1 MQMANMLE
9 GGRTPL
15 LPAEQLQEMGF
26 KIVAYPLSLLG
37 AYVQGLQQ
45 TLQLLHRGGPESF
58 PPSTLPSFE
67 ALQAAVGF
75 PQYLQG
81 AEKYAKLEQGLAT
94 AFSSPATASQSASSS
109 GDSVSTAAESPA
121 GSAQM
126 GSASSSSNGSLNG
139 SADPAPEQRRVVE
152 ADAILVDSGQSR
164 EGPADNGQQP
174 DSTPPARTEDARW
187 QDPSLRR

>member
-1 MQMANMLE
+1 MLE

-37 AYVQGLQQ
+37 TYVQGLQQ
-45 TLQLLHRGGPESF
+45 TLQLLHRGGPETF

-67 ALQAAVGF
+67 TLQAAVGF
-75 PQYLQG
+75 PQYLRG

-94 AFSSPATASQSASSS
+94 AFSSPTGPRQSASSS
-109 GDSVSTAAESPA
+109 GASMGTASESPA
-121 GSAQM
+121 GSKQM
-126 GSASSSSNGSLNG
+126 PFASSSSNGSLNG
-139 SADPAPEQRRVVE
+139 STKSAPEQRRVVE
-152 ADAILVDSGQSR
+152 ADAILVDSEQSR
-164 EGPADNGQQP
+164 QGPVNNGRQR
-174 DSTPPARTEDARW
+174 DSTLPARPEDTRW

>member
-139 SADPAPEQRRVVE
+139 SAPEQRRVVE

-174 DSTPPARTEDARW
+174 DGTPPARTEDARW